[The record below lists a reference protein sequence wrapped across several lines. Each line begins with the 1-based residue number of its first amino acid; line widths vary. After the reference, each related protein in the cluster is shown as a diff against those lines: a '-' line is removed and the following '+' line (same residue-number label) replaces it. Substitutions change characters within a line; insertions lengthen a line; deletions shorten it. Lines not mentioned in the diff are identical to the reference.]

1 MHLNPLPRVLL
12 VLGEGQL
19 SARPTVYMAITV
31 RVNAGAANYISLLRL
46 VLVLLWPGRCG
57 WRVWGLGRVLWLARL
72 WLARLWVTRLW
83 VTRLWLARVWLVG
96 LRLPRVR
103 LAGIR
108 LPGRWLS

>member
-57 WRVWGLGRVLWLARL
+57 WRVWRLGRVLRLARL
-72 WLARLWVTRLW
+72 WLARLW